1 MLNYFKSER
10 ITSFLRQLDLYG
22 FSRTKDEKGQL
33 RFIHPI
39 FIKGNEGNYIT
50 IKRKRQYQ
58 PEPKEI
64 MKYDKMRQLIEALER
79 EKIKPGKNQCESIR
93 LSCLFK
99 HLLSF
104 QKFYGKN
111 TEIYIRKFI
120 MQTRFYFPELHVIMK
135 KEFHCLYIKMG
146 KEEMM
151 ESTVEELGI
160 NLDKVNMANKKELF
174 VELVNNLTS
183 KYHCKYCKN
192 HINNP
197 EPISESNESFVR
209 IVPKN

>member
-1 MLNYFKSER
+1 
-10 ITSFLRQLDLYG
+10 
-22 FSRTKDEKGQL
+22 
-33 RFIHPI
+33 
-39 FIKGNEGNYIT
+39 
-50 IKRKRQYQ
+50 
-58 PEPKEI
+58 
-64 MKYDKMRQLIEALER
+64 
-79 EKIKPGKNQCESIR
+79 
-93 LSCLFK
+93 
-99 HLLSF
+99 
-104 QKFYGKN
+104 
-111 TEIYIRKFI
+111 
-120 MQTRFYFPELHVIMK
+120 
-135 KEFHCLYIKMG
+135 MG
-146 KEEMM
+146 EEEMM